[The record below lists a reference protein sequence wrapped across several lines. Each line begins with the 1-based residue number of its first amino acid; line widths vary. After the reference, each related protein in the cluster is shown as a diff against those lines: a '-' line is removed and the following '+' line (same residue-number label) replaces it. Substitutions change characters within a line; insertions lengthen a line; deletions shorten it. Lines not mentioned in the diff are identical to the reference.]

1 MPLPVIMYSPMAHG
15 PADGGGGD
23 GSAAPPPGRGMN
35 AEQEKAPAG
44 AVLLEVAWE
53 VCNQLGGIYQVIRS
67 KAPRMVE
74 RWGPRYFAVGPWVRD
89 KAELEFEEVAATG
102 WMQKVIEE
110 LGADGLYVR
119 HGRWMIPGRP
129 KAILIEHALPA
140 ERHNAVKAR
149 LWADHGI
156 PMPFGPDG
164 LIDPVVSF
172 AEGVRRLSA
181 SVCKHWR
188 APAPGAGGTSD
199 DGGAS
204 RGSAGRVVVHCHEWM
219 GGLAI
224 PMMRRDQ
231 IPAAVVFTTHA
242 TLLGRYAASADEW
255 FYDHLP
261 FYDQAADAKK
271 YNIETQHGIER
282 ACAHGSHVFT
292 TVSPITGEECEHLL
306 GRKPD
311 LVLPNGLNIDRYNVG
326 HDFQTFHATFK
337 QRIHDFVMGHFFPHY
352 AFDLDKTLY
361 FFTSGR
367 YEPRNKGFDLCL
379 EAMARLNSELK
390 ASDLGINVVFFV
402 ITRRDTR
409 SINPRVLEAR
419 GMLNELRN
427 VCSKIT
433 ADIGD
438 KFFRRTAAGKQVKLD
453 KLVDEYW
460 TLRVRRTQHALKRS
474 GNPPVCTHI
483 FDDEASDPV
492 LAQIRQLW
500 ITNREDDP
508 VKVVYHPD
516 FVKPESP
523 LWGLEYEQFVR
534 GCHLGVFPSAYEP
547 WGYTPLECVAM
558 GVPAVTS
565 DLAGF
570 GRYVSDIFP
579 DHERWGLTVLR
590 RRGRSYQETAGDL
603 TAKLLE
609 ICKLD
614 RRGRIHLRNEVE
626 QRSWEFDWGTL
637 GKAYDWAHDLAM
649 VRVAAGGI

>member
-1 MPLPVIMYSPMAHG
+1 MSRITIRSSPMAHG
-15 PADGGGGD
+15 PDGD
-23 GSAAPPPGRGMN
+23 SAPMTAPPGRGPE
-35 AEQEKAPAG
+35 AESEKAPAN

-67 KAPRMVE
+67 KASRMVD
-74 RWGPRYFAVGPWVRD
+74 RWGPRYLLVGPYVHE
-89 KAELEFEEVAATG
+89 KAELEFEPTAPTG
-102 WMQKVIEE
+102 WLQKVIDE
-110 LGADGLYVR
+110 LGAAGLVVH

-129 KAILIEHALPA
+129 KTLLIEHALPLD
-140 ERHNAVKAR
+140 RHDAVKFR
-149 LWADHGI
+149 LWSDHQI
-156 PMPFGPDG
+156 PMPWGRDG

-172 AEGVRRLSA
+172 ADAVRRLSA
-181 SVCKHWR
+181 SVCRHWR
-188 APAPGAGGTSD
+188 GGSTGGANAPAEDAPAGKST
-199 DGGAS
+199 
-204 RGSAGRVVVHCHEWM
+204 GRVIVHCHEWM

-224 PMMRRDQ
+224 PMMRREQ

-242 TLLGRYAASADEW
+242 TLLGRYAASGDEW

-261 FYDQAADAKK
+261 FYKQAEEAKK
-271 YNIETQHGIER
+271 FNIECQHGIER

-306 GRKPD
+306 GRKVD

-326 HDFQTFHATFK
+326 HDFQTFHAQFK

-352 AFDLDKTLY
+352 SFDLDKTLY
-361 FFTSGR
+361 VFTSGR

-379 EAMARLNSELK
+379 EAMARLNAMLK
-390 ASDLGINVVFFV
+390 GAGLGVNVVFFV

-419 GMLNELRN
+419 GVLNELRD
-427 VCSKIT
+427 VCSRIT

-460 TLRVRRTQHALKRS
+460 KLRVRRTQHALKRA
-474 GNPPVCTHI
+474 GNPPVCTHV

-492 LAQIRQLW
+492 LTQIRNLW

-534 GCHLGVFPSAYEP
+534 GCHLGIFPSAYEP

-558 GVPAVTS
+558 GVPAFTS

-570 GRYVSDIFP
+570 GRYVADVFP
-579 DHERWGLTVLR
+579 DHERWGLSVLR
-590 RRGRSYQETAGDL
+590 RRGRSYSDAAGDL
-603 TAKLLE
+603 AGKLLDF
-609 ICKLD
+609 CTLD

-649 VRVAAGGI
+649 VRAAAGSI